1 MVMSTMIDT
10 VTDTRHDESPPR
22 SWTFLTNHA
31 HVLLAVAKAPDLRL
45 REIADLVGVTE
56 RTAMQI
62 VVDLELDG
70 YLHRERRGRRNH
82 YTVAEHQPL
91 RHPLEEHHEIS
102 QLLHALEHRPREE
115 PPPVDD
121 TSDTATT
128 TTQPGV

>member
-1 MVMSTMIDT
+1 MFCISGNGPRFRDRLRI
-10 VTDTRHDESPPR
+10 VTDTRTEETPTR

-70 YLHRERRGRRNH
+70 YLRRERRGRRNH
-82 YTVAEHQPL
+82 YTVAEHLHL

-102 QLLHALEHRPREE
+102 QLLRALEHRSPEE
-115 PPPVDD
+115 ATPTPT
-121 TSDTATT
+121 TSS
-128 TTQPGV
+128 